1 MVQHLTT
8 KNFDQTIKEDKL
20 TVVDFWAAWCG
31 PCRAMAPQFEL
42 ASELRPQYAFGK
54 VDVDAEPLLAQRY
67 GIQAIPTLIVFK
79 AGKPVAAQAGLVPA
93 NQLVQALDRL
103 NEKLAAEAGS
113 QPENQATVAS

>member
-1 MVQHLTT
+1 MQHLTT
-8 KNFDQTIKEDKL
+8 KNFDAVIGEDKL

-31 PCRAMAPQFEL
+31 PCRAMAPQLEL

-54 VDVDAEPLLAQRY
+54 VDVDAEPQLATRY

-103 NEKLAAEAGS
+103 NEKLAQQVQAAPAE
-113 QPENQATVAS
+113 QPARTG